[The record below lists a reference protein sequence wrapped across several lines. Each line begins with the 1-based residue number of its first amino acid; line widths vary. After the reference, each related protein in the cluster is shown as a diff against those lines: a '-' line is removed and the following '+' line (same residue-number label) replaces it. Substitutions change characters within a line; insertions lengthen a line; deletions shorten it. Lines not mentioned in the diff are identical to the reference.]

1 MLRWIPV
8 LLVLLAS
15 TAALA
20 QTGEAAPAVV
30 ADSTRVLSEEEVSAR
45 SLALFVRLMSPYCPG
60 ATLRD
65 CGSGQANVLRE
76 RIREQIRR
84 GESDQQIVDAL
95 VVEYGETILS
105 RPRFRGFGMVAY
117 LAPIAALLIGIGAL
131 VLYLKRQG
139 PARVI
144 ASEEDAAK
152 PSPSADASALRRKLE
167 DELRLRTGG

>member
-1 MLRWIPV
+1 MSRWIPLF
-8 LLVLLAS
+8 LLLLPLV
-15 TAALA
+15 ALA
-20 QTGEAAPAVV
+20 QSSDTTSVGVAPPAAQAG
-30 ADSTRVLSEEEVSAR
+30 EEEVSAR

-76 RIREQIRR
+76 RIREQIRK
-84 GESDQQIVDAL
+84 GQSDQQIVDAL

-117 LAPIAALLIGIGAL
+117 LAPIAALLIGVGTL

-139 PARVI
+139 PARIV

-152 PSPSADASALRRKLE
+152 PSPSADAGALRRKLE